1 MERRLDGENSGLEA
15 ISVAVNITTFAPP
28 SGKTILRLT
37 RTQRLRAGC
46 AVALLYLLCVM
57 TPTIALALPGMATP
71 DCLVTDGAAM
81 VHVHNHASAE
91 PQHHAM
97 HSGHGAAA
105 IHDMAS
111 MDVRD
116 EPSSHKAPAHGSAG
130 ASCCELMCLTA
141 LPAMFADVS
150 PPDQPVSR
158 RLNEASRIMS
168 DNAPTRHYRPPI
180 SLS

>member
-1 MERRLDGENSGLEA
+1 MNL
-15 ISVAVNITTFAPP
+15 FAPP
-28 SGKTILRLT
+28 FRMIDLRLT

-46 AVALLYLLCVM
+46 AVALLYLLCVL

-71 DCLVTDGAAM
+71 DCLVTDGVAM
-81 VHVHNHASAE
+81 IHVHNHASAE
-91 PQHHAM
+91 PRHHAM

-105 IHDMAS
+105 VDDMA
-111 MDVRD
+111 MINVGD
-116 EPSSHKAPAHGSAG
+116 EPSNKAPAHGSAG

-158 RLNEASRIMS
+158 HRNEASRIMS
-168 DNAPTRHYRPPI
+168 DNAPSRHYRPPI